1 VISGVAVETANGARS
16 ASESIQSLAEQAEQL
31 RASLRH
37 FRLPEDARRPAGDRD
52 VVAA

>member
-1 VISGVAVETANGARS
+1 
-16 ASESIQSLAEQAEQL
+16 L

-52 VVAA
+52 VVSA